1 MIVRLKDQRYNE
13 IMNYQ
18 RPLQASL
25 LDRLSRPV
33 TVIHV
38 MIGPRQVGK
47 TTIARQIQDT
57 IGIPAPDSWFIGPLD
72 AGSSAAR
79 CQVFRFL

>member
-1 MIVRLKDQRYNE
+1 
-13 IMNYQ
+13 MNYK

-25 LDRLSRPV
+25 LEHLSRPA

-57 IGIPAPDSWFIGPLD
+57 IGIPSIYATADSPVPLD
-72 AGSSAAR
+72 AAQGCSTR
-79 CQVFRFL
+79 N

>member
-1 MIVRLKDQRYNE
+1 MSYK
-13 IMNYQ
+13 
-18 RPLQASL
+18 RPLQATL
-25 LDRLSRPV
+25 LDWLSRPV

-57 IGIPAPDSWFIGPLD
+57 IGFPSVYASADSPVPLD
-72 AGSSAAR
+72 AAWIETQAGRGGVDAWNA
-79 CQVFRFL
+79 LLI